1 MAASGTLVPGTIAY
15 GPCKTELHDDNMA
28 VVSAE
33 AAQYSAVVVKCAYVK

>member
-15 GPCKTELHDDNMA
+15 GPCRTELHDDDKD

-33 AAQYSAVVVKCAYVK
+33 ATQYSAVVVKCAYVK